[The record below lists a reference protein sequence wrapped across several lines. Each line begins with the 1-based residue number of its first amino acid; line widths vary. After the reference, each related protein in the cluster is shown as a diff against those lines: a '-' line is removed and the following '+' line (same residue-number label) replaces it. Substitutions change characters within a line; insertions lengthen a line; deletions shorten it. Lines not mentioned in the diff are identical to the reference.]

1 MEKVLRINV
10 GAENGPVATIEEL
23 GAYAGLGGRA
33 MTTTVVC
40 NEVPPNCHPLGPE
53 NKLVFSP
60 GLMAGSAAAS
70 SGRISV
76 GCKSPL
82 TGTIKESA
90 PRRHRRQFI
99 ARHRLSAI
107 IIEGERKTD
116 DLWKKSLSR
125 KTRVTALK
133 NVMNTVCF
141 NYL

>member
-60 GLMAGSAAAS
+60 A
-70 SGRISV
+70 
-76 GCKSPL
+76 
-82 TGTIKESA
+82 
-90 PRRHRRQFI
+90 
-99 ARHRLSAI
+99 
-107 IIEGERKTD
+107 
-116 DLWKKSLSR
+116 
-125 KTRVTALK
+125 
-133 NVMNTVCF
+133 
-141 NYL
+141 